1 MKVNEMKLNEHIQQL
16 RETRGFSAAELSTK
30 SHILENHIRSIEKGK
45 SQPTVY
51 VLLQILEAL
60 NIKPVEFF
68 REDDQAVYPSD
79 YEKELLEVTRRLSGE
94 GAEVI
99 LLLAKML
106 AEGKQ

>member
-16 RETRGFSAAELSTK
+16 RETRGFSAAELST
-30 SHILENHIRSIEKGK
+30 SHISENHIRSIEKGK

>member
-1 MKVNEMKLNEHIQQL
+1 MNINEMKVSEHIQQL
-16 RETRGFSAAELSTK
+16 RENRGFSAAELSTK
-30 SHILENHIRSIEKGK
+30 SHISENHIRSIEKGK

-51 VLLQILEAL
+51 VLLQLLEAL

-68 REDDQAVYPSD
+68 KEDEQAVYLSD
-79 YEKELLEVTRRLSGE
+79 YEKELLETIRRLSGE
-94 GAEVI
+94 GAKVI